1 MRLTTN
7 LATRVYIDM
16 RKVNFLIAGAMALLL
31 ILLSVIVAGI
41 VEDLGTIH
49 RLNKGIA
56 ALEGKSAKGGGSA
69 VSDRD
74 YQDLLARIR
83 FANGII
89 EKKAFDWLTLFNM
102 LENVVPDGIALSA
115 IEPDPKERGLK
126 IGGLAK
132 GFGNIRKLMENLE
145 DSKFFTDVYLVS
157 QSATQVSQNENG
169 ISFQIT
175 CKAAYK

>member
-1 MRLTTN
+1 MRLTIN
-7 LATRVYIDM
+7 LATRFYINM
-16 RKVNFLIAGAMALLL
+16 RRVNFLIAGAILLLL
-31 ILLSVIVAGI
+31 ILLSAIVADI
-41 VEDLGTIH
+41 ASDLGTMR
-49 RLNKGIA
+49 RLNSGIA
-56 ALEGKSAKGGGSA
+56 ALEGKAAKSAGAA
-69 VSDRD
+69 VPDRD

-89 EKKAFDWLTLFNM
+89 EKKTFDWLTLFDR

-115 IEPDPKERGLK
+115 IEPDPKDMGLK

-132 GFGNIRKLMENLE
+132 GFGNIRKFMENLE

-157 QSATQVSQNENG
+157 QSAMQVSQNEKG
-169 ISFQIT
+169 MSFQIT